1 METSKNSDLRCPLCK
16 DHFDLNNREPI
27 LLKCCDET
35 ACREC
40 VETLMIKSESKKPII
55 KG

>member
-1 METSKNSDLRCPLCK
+1 MEETKSSTELKCSICHHQFNLK
-16 DHFDLNNREPI
+16 EREPI

-40 VETLMIKSESKKPII
+40 VEAKMMKT
-55 KG
+55 